1 MIKERIDWM
10 KGLKGV
16 IAISSLA
23 LVLAACGTD
32 DADEVEK
39 KEEAPK
45 QEEVDQKEE
54 QKEEDASIEA
64 EAAEKE
70 DEQAIEKDDEA
81 SESPVEDGEE
91 GAFHDNR
98 TDHLLKTW
106 DQLEKD
112 EAVAM
117 KNDKGY
123 PIQTVRLEEQS
134 MLAGVPVQVE
144 YRLTDEHHITDL
156 IETSP
161 RYMALRDKYG
171 VGFIEKEE
179 VPEDVMAVD
188 EEIDQAPFN
197 YIGTDQPVVVAV
209 TYTYDAKDKEHMK
222 KQLSTKYGEMNSPTY
237 GWVTED
243 YHIWHDE
250 ELKAVVY
257 TPLAKDLFAKVPEF
271 EERSYYEKLFN
282 L

>member
-1 MIKERIDWM
+1 M
-10 KGLKGV
+10 KGLKSV

-32 DADEVEK
+32 EVDEVEK
-39 KEEAPK
+39 KEETPK

-70 DEQAIEKDDEA
+70 EEAASEKDDEA

-112 EAVAM
+112 ETVAM
-117 KNDKGY
+117 KNDDGY
-123 PIQTVRLEEQS
+123 PTQIATLEEQS
-134 MLAGVPVQVE
+134 MLAGVPVDVR

-156 IETSP
+156 LETSP
-161 RYMALRDKYG
+161 RYVALRDKYG
-171 VGFIEKEE
+171 AGFIDKEE

-188 EEIDQAPFN
+188 EEVDQAPFS
-197 YIGTDQPVVVAV
+197 YIGTNEPVVVAV
-209 TYTYDAKDKEHMK
+209 MYNYDPKDKEHIA
-222 KQLSTKYGEMNSPTY
+222 KQLQTTYGEMNSPTY
-237 GWVTED
+237 GWMTSD

-250 ELKAVVY
+250 ELQAVVY
-257 TPLAKDLFAKVPEF
+257 TPLAKDLFAKMPEF
-271 EERSYYEKLFN
+271 EERAYYEKLFG